1 VSAPFR
7 FGIHLW
13 ELPRSDWPER
23 VRRYES
29 LGFSTITFTD
39 HLVVP
44 QWEPMTAVAAVA
56 AATERIRVG
65 TLVLDAGLRDPVLTA
80 KAAATVDRLSG
91 GRLELGLGAGYVA
104 ANLAAAG
111 LPFASA
117 ADRVDRLE
125 EMVILVRQLW
135 VEPTTT
141 FHGRF
146 FEVTESPRVGPEPV
160 RPRLL
165 IGGGG
170 RRVMQLGG
178 RVADTVSMIPRQTT
192 GAWSVADSVRDSTE
206 ARMAEKAAWVRQGAQ
221 EAGRD
226 PDGVELNTM
235 VAKVIV
241 GADPRARIAQEAADT
256 GITPA
261 QMADSTL
268 YLCGTG
274 PEVCDRLQRWRQ
286 EIGISYLSL
295 FDPGDEQIEYF
306 AEQVAGRL
314 GGL

>member
-1 VSAPFR
+1 MA
-7 FGIHLW
+7 G
-13 ELPRSDWPER
+13 R

-56 AATERIRVG
+56 AATERIRLS

-80 KAAATVDRLSG
+80 KAAATVERLSG

-104 ANLAAAG
+104 ANFAAAG
-111 LPFASA
+111 LPFESG

-125 EMVILVRQLW
+125 EMVTLVRQLW

-146 FEVTESPRVGPEPV
+146 FEVMESPRVGPESV
-160 RPRLL
+160 QPRLL

-170 RRVMQLGG
+170 RRVMRLGG

-192 GAWSVADSVRDSTE
+192 GAWSIADSVSDSTQ
-206 ARMAEKAAWVRQGAQ
+206 ARMAEKAAGVRQGARD
-221 EAGRD
+221 AGRD
-226 PDGVELNTM
+226 PDTVELNTM

-241 GADPRARIAQEAADT
+241 GSDPGARISQEASDT

-274 PEVCDRLQRWRQ
+274 VEICDRLQRWRQ
-286 EIGISYLSL
+286 EIGISYFSL
-295 FDPGDEQIEYF
+295 FDPGDEQVEYF
-306 AEQVAGRL
+306 AEQVGAKL
-314 GGL
+314 GGQ